1 MLEGIIGSGAIR
13 TDCGFMV
20 TNSPQEI
27 RAKLEQLRLEHRDLD
42 IAIDRLAEDI
52 HTNELQLKRLKKRK
66 LQLKDYIAKL
76 ESLLI
81 PDLDA

>member
-1 MLEGIIGSGAIR
+1 MPNRQNQDIR
-13 TDCGFMV
+13 
-20 TNSPQEI
+20 S
-27 RAKLEQLRLEHRDLD
+27 KLESLRVEHRDLD
-42 IAIDRLAEDI
+42 TAISRLADDP

>member
-1 MLEGIIGSGAIR
+1 MLSGIPVTGILD
-13 TDCGFMV
+13 TDFALMTSISSQG
-20 TNSPQEI
+20 I
-27 RAKLEQLRLEHRDLD
+27 RAKLELLRIEHRDLD
-42 IAIDRLAEDI
+42 MAIGRLADDP

-76 ESLLI
+76 ESLMI

>member
-1 MLEGIIGSGAIR
+1 MAN
-13 TDCGFMV
+13 
-20 TNSPQEI
+20 NSPQEI
-27 RAKLEQLRLEHRDLD
+27 RVKLEQLRLEHRDLD
-42 IAIDRLAEDI
+42 IAIGRLAEDI

>member
-1 MLEGIIGSGAIR
+1 MT
-13 TDCGFMV
+13 TD
-20 TNSPQEI
+20 SPKGI
-27 RAKLEQLRLEHRDLD
+27 RAKLEALRLEHRDLD
-42 IAIDRLAEDI
+42 MAISRLAEDV

>member
-1 MLEGIIGSGAIR
+1 METS
-13 TDCGFMV
+13 
-20 TNSPQEI
+20 SPQEI

-42 IAIDRLAEDI
+42 IAIGRLAEDLR
-52 HTNELQLKRLKKRK
+52 TNELQLKRLKKRK